1 MDHRSDPLKCDSG
14 TDGYRIVAK
23 EKGGENT
30 VKFHN
35 ITKNYGKKT
44 VLRSFHLELDNH
56 EVTCLLGPSGCG
68 KPP

>member
-35 ITKNYGKKT
+35 ITKNYGKKQYF
-44 VLRSFHLELDNH
+44 VLSIWNWTIMR
-56 EVTCLLGPSGCG
+56 LLASSGLQG
-68 KPP
+68 VEKPP